1 MINAAHES
9 LAPRIA
15 APGFLLLYSHWR
27 GGFVYEDGYHEKYRP
42 MRRAFSPFDDSAT
55 ERRRRMGLVSET
67 GEPDQ
72 NSIEVLSHVFAAQYF
87 DDLCDSCQSID
98 DVQAALTPFID
109 AAEKAEP
116 KQRFLLMCL
125 QYDAIYRALP
135 EPVWWISGAPDLAAL
150 FSAGFV
156 SHLRRLAEKEVE
168 SE

>member
-1 MINAAHES
+1 MKTDTIKNTG
-9 LAPRIA
+9 LC
-15 APGFLLLYSHWR
+15 
-27 GGFVYEDGYHEKYRP
+27 
-42 MRRAFSPFDDSAT
+42 RRALSPFDDSAT

-87 DDLCDSCQSID
+87 DDLCDFCQSID